1 MLLEQLLVDIFMSV
15 THMVTVM
22 VNEYGEWIAIVFMGN
37 LLFVILDSKT
47 VFTES
52 LMAEEL
58 RHYKVITAFNGVAYS
73 DTAELSAATKSGQI
87 YGSSPYDGSS
97 GNVFVTSPSLS
108 WNDITSDST
117 GQYFAAIADSYSI
130 YLD

>member
-1 MLLEQLLVDIFMSV
+1 
-15 THMVTVM
+15 
-22 VNEYGEWIAIVFMGN
+22 MGN
-37 LLFVILDSKT
+37 LFVILDSKT
-47 VFTES
+47 VFTEL

-58 RHYKVITAFNGVAYS
+58 RHYKVITAFNGGVAYS
-73 DTAELSAATKSGQI
+73 DNTAELSAATKSGQI

-97 GNVFVTSPSLS
+97 WNVFVTSPSLS

-117 GQYFAAIADSYSI
+117 GQYFAAIADSYSF